1 MRLILL
7 TGERGVGKRS
17 IAEVLVATQNFV
29 HENVDEAGRS
39 LNDLLLD
46 AHARGSDAIVIWS
59 ERPSAQAVA
68 LARHL
73 GFEWIEIGG
82 HVARD
87 GSAIEPR
94 LIPARDEKGSSRAL
108 ASILSEIGQH

>member
-73 GFEWIEIGG
+73 GFEWIE
-82 HVARD
+82 
-87 GSAIEPR
+87 PR

-108 ASILSEIGQH
+108 ASILSELGRR